1 MLDGRWLIMVWV
13 GRFWLI
19 LWVWWFVVMFG
30 DAVVVVWYG
39 FLSDSRWFVVMFGD
53 AVVVVWYGFL
63 SDSRWF
69 AMRMVVDLGVLMG
82 L

>member
-1 MLDGRWLIMVWV
+1 MVWV

-30 DAVVVVWYG
+30 DV
-39 FLSDSRWFVVMFGD
+39 
-53 AVVVVWYGFL
+53 VVVVWYGFL

>member
-1 MLDGRWLIMVWV
+1 MGQWVLVDFVRLVVCCNARRWLIMVWV

-39 FLSDSRWFVVMFGD
+39 FLSDSRWF
-53 AVVVVWYGFL
+53 
-63 SDSRWF
+63 